1 MTARLRSKHPVA
13 PGRPLGHEKVT
24 TEADAW
30 RRATLVVRSAVD
42 VHGQKGRAMG
52 GTSKGE
58 RRRQAL
64 VDAAAELLVDGGFDA
79 VRHRAVAERA
89 RLPLASTTYYFGS
102 LEELVSAAVEHSSR
116 AELAAGRRRLDDLA
130 APEAAGELV
139 ELWLDLLL
147 GARSRGGGL
156 DAVLLRYEQLVG
168 AGRRPYLA
176 PLMRSLRPELDEL
189 LTESLARYGRR
200 VDLDE
205 LHRLV
210 ALVDGAVVSAL
221 IEADP
226 DPRAAA
232 RQMLLTAIGK

>member
-1 MTARLRSKHPVA
+1 
-13 PGRPLGHEKVT
+13 
-24 TEADAW
+24 
-30 RRATLVVRSAVD
+30 
-42 VHGQKGRAMG
+42 MG

-64 VDAAAELLVDGGFDA
+64 VDAAAELLVEGGFDA

-89 RLPLASTTYYFGS
+89 GLPLASTTYYFGS
-102 LEELVSAAVEHSSR
+102 LEELVRAAVERSSR
-116 AELAAGRRRLDDLA
+116 AELAAGRRRLDELA
-130 APEAAGELV
+130 SAPRAAAELV
-139 ELWLDLLL
+139 ELVLDLLL
-147 GARSRGGGL
+147 GAESRGGGL

-176 PLMRSLRPELDEL
+176 PLMRSMRPELDEL
-189 LTESLARYGRR
+189 LTESLARYDRA

-205 LHRLV
+205 LRRLV

-232 RQMLLTAIGK
+232 RQMLLAAIGD

>member
-1 MTARLRSKHPVA
+1 
-13 PGRPLGHEKVT
+13 
-24 TEADAW
+24 
-30 RRATLVVRSAVD
+30 
-42 VHGQKGRAMG
+42 MG

-64 VDAAAELLVDGGFDA
+64 VDAAAELLREGGFDA

-89 RLPLASTTYYFGS
+89 GLPLASTTYYFGS
-102 LEELVSAAVEHSSR
+102 LEELGCAAVEHSSR
-116 AELAAGRRRLDDLA
+116 AELATGRRRLDELA
-130 APEAAGELV
+130 SAPRAAAELV
-139 ELWLDLLL
+139 ELVLDLLL
-147 GARSRGGGL
+147 GAESRGGGL

-176 PLMRSLRPELDEL
+176 PLMRSMRPELDEL
-189 LTESLARYGRR
+189 LTESLARYDRA

-205 LHRLV
+205 LRRLV

-232 RQMLLTAIGK
+232 RQMLLAAIGD